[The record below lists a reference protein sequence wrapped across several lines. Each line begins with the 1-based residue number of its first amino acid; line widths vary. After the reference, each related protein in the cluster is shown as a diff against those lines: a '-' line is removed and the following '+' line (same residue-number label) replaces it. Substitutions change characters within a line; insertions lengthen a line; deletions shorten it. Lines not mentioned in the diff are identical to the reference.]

1 MPIWAILIFIFT
13 PCLCM
18 HCLSIRSQRC
28 IHLNYI
34 ITRLLLL
41 ALHIEYHISIDTE
54 MFTLRALYHNS
65 KSLIIALPVN
75 YCACSTP
82 LEIIT
87 IVILRHTLETR
98 VRACVSLY
106 LTRSLSYSFPS
117 FSVSFSSFNY
127 RSKHKNNNAKHIIL
141 YVWCGGLDQ
150 PATPHIVL

>member
-1 MPIWAILIFIFT
+1 
-13 PCLCM
+13 M

-117 FSVSFSSFNY
+117 PSVSFSFSSFNY
-127 RSKHKNNNAKHIIL
+127 KSKHKNNNAKHIIL